1 MAANK
6 SAQAKQQR
14 RGQPQN
20 RGQFAKQ
27 ERQRAEAAVPPT
39 VDLDRPSTGPAHP
52 RDEMGDPLGGWGEQR
67 GPALPQSE
75 DVEAQIDLLVRS
87 VGGDDE
93 LRSDINAA
101 MGTAAEASKR
111 LSSDG
116 GLTLLFEDI
125 AKNVASQHIHE
136 YLGGYFD
143 DPFEIGVYEGG
154 REVVA
159 ESLDAWRPTFNEA
172 CRQASCEPL
181 VSRPALRD
189 DGIEFLAITAGEG
202 RATPKRW
209 GPTGVPTTVQAEAV
223 FQGAHGEN
231 LHVRLWGNPRF
242 VDKPVAT
249 VTFSGFL
256 PVDKVGP
263 IAENR
268 WDQAFDG
275 LHKEIQANYS

>member
-1 MAANK
+1 MGANK
-6 SAQAKQQR
+6 SAQAKHQK

-27 ERQRAEAAVPPT
+27 ERQRAEAAEPPT
-39 VDLDRPSTGPAHP
+39 VDLDCLSTGPALP
-52 RDEMGDPLGGWGEQR
+52 QDETGEPLGGWGEPR
-67 GPALPQSE
+67 GPALPQPE
-75 DVEAQIDLLVRS
+75 AREAQIDLLVRS

-93 LRSDINAA
+93 LRRDINAA
-101 MGTAAEASKR
+101 MEIAAEASKR
-111 LSSDG
+111 LSADE
-116 GLTLLFEDI
+116 GLRLLFEDI
-125 AKNVASQHIHE
+125 AKNVATQHIHE

-172 CRQASCEPL
+172 CRQVSCEPL
-181 VSRPALRD
+181 VSRSALRD

-202 RATPKRW
+202 RSMPKRS
-209 GPTGVPTTVQAEAV
+209 GPTGVPTTVQADAV
-223 FQGAHGEN
+223 FQGALGEN

-256 PVDKVGP
+256 PVDKIGP

-268 WDQAFDG
+268 WDKAFDG